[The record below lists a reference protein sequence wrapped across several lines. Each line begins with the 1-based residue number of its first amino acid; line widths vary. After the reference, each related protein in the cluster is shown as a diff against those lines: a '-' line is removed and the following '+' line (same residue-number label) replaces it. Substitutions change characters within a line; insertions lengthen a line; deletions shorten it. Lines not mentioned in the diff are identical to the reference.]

1 VVARLAHASLRLV
14 DTLLDAL
21 RWLGDPGNYSG
32 SGGIVARV
40 IEHIQISVQSVLLA
54 FVVAAPIGVYIG
66 HRRRFEFV
74 AVTAGNLGRA
84 IPSIAI
90 LSLFFF
96 WTFAWPGT
104 LGFWAV
110 FFALF
115 FLAIPPILT
124 NTYVGVKG
132 VDRDALEAAR
142 GMGMTEGDLLRRLEI
157 PLAMPLVLAGTRTAA
172 VQVVATATLGALTGW
187 GGLGR
192 FLIDGLAVRDQ
203 TQILGG
209 AILVA
214 ALAVVAELSFGVLE
228 RLLAPRLSSSQRR
241 SPFRRRTVSAGTV
254 PSSAADS

>member
-1 VVARLAHASLRLV
+1 M
-14 DTLLDAL
+14 DTLMDAL
-21 RWLGDPGNYSG
+21 RWLADPANYSG
-32 SGGIVARV
+32 TGSITTRV
-40 IEHIQISVQSVLLA
+40 IEHIQISVQSLLLA
-54 FVVAAPIGVYIG
+54 CLVSIPIGLYIG

-74 AVTAGNLGRA
+74 AVTVGNLGRA

-115 FLAIPPILT
+115 FLAVPPVLT

-132 VDRDALEAAR
+132 VDRDTLEAAR
-142 GMGMTEGDLLRRLEI
+142 GMGMTERDVLLRLEV
-157 PLAMPLVLAGTRTAA
+157 PLATPLILAGTRTAA
-172 VQVVATATLGALTGW
+172 VQVVASATLGALTGW

-203 TQILGG
+203 KQILGG

-214 ALAVVAELSFGVLE
+214 LVAVAAELSFGLLGGV
-228 RLLAPRLSSSQRR
+228 LAPRLSSSHRR
-241 SPFRRRTVSAGTV
+241 GPFRRG
-254 PSSAADS
+254 AAISRRGDTTSPV